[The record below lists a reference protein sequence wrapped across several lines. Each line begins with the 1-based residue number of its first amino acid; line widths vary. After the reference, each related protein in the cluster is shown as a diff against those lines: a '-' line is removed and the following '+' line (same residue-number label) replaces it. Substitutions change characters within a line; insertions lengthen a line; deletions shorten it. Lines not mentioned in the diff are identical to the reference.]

1 MQIFEADLANLLASS
16 DANNSA
22 PAKERRAGDATVE
35 EEKDDGDAMETE
47 QEPQPTVPEELFR
60 ELEQCKYLPMKWWLG
75 YDEHCPLPNDWEAIL
90 DIASQRTYYWHR
102 PTKAVTWEQPAA
114 PQCPPYNAAAARRLS
129 SADGRGPPIEK
140 LKTNTEVPCFVVRFC
155 FAFNATEQIEV

>member
-1 MQIFEADLANLLASS
+1 MA
-16 DANNSA
+16 
-22 PAKERRAGDATVE
+22 VE
-35 EEKDDGDAMETE
+35 EDRDDGDAMEAE

-102 PTKAVTWEQPAA
+102 PTKTVTWEQPAA
-114 PQCPPYNAAAARRLS
+114 PQCPPHNAATTRRLS

-140 LKTNTEVPCFVVRFC
+140 LKSNTEVLSIN
-155 FAFNATEQIEV
+155 FAFRIILNWAHRSDVLCSGFPGRAAKANISAQSFAAGAP